1 MSESGCALGPAH
13 ARRETSRAGS
23 ETGAGLSGEQFK
35 RLFRQHPAGV
45 AVITL
50 AGQDGPVGFTA
61 TSVISVSATP
71 PMVAFAIASTSSS
84 WQALRHADT
93 VLVHFLDAASAHL
106 STQFAR
112 RGTDRFAGAAHELLP
127 TGEPLLTDAAAWV
140 RARVA
145 ARVPTGESH
154 LVTLHA
160 LEARIERAGQPL
172 VYHDRTY
179 HGLGTH
185 TRL

>member
-1 MSESGCALGPAH
+1 M
-13 ARRETSRAGS
+13 S
-23 ETGAGLSGEQFK
+23 ETGRAQGGAALPAGAVTAGGGTENLTGEDFK

-50 AGQDGPVGFTA
+50 AGAHGPVGFTA
-61 TSVISVSATP
+61 TSVISVSASP
-71 PMVAFAIASTSSS
+71 PMLAFAIASTSSS
-84 WQALRHADT
+84 WQALQHADT
-93 VLVHFLDAASAHL
+93 VLVNFLDAAGAHL

-112 RGTDRFAGAAHELLP
+112 RGADRFAGAAYQLLP
-127 TGEPLLTDAAAWV
+127 TGEPLLTGAAAWL
-140 RARVA
+140 RARVVD
-145 ARVPTGESH
+145 RVRTGESH

-160 LEARIERAGQPL
+160 LAAQIARAESPL

-179 HGLGTH
+179 HKLGAH

>member
-1 MSESGCALGPAH
+1 MSRTDRALAGAAPKAASGSAH
-13 ARRETSRAGS
+13 ARAHSLAGD
-23 ETGAGLSGEQFK
+23 EFK

-50 AGQDGPVGFTA
+50 AGEHGPVGFTA
-61 TSVISVSATP
+61 TSVISVSAAP
-71 PMVAFAIASTSSS
+71 PMLAFAIASVSSS

-93 VLVHFLDAASAHL
+93 VVVNFLDAASAHL

-112 RGTDRFAGAAHELLP
+112 RGADRFAGAAHELLP
-127 TGEPLLTDAAAWV
+127 TGEPVLPGAAAWL

-145 ARVPTGESH
+145 DRFPTGESH

-160 LEARIERAGQPL
+160 LEARIDRVEEPL

-179 HGLGTH
+179 HGIGTH
-185 TRL
+185 SRL

>member
-1 MSESGCALGPAH
+1 MSALSESDS
-13 ARRETSRAGS
+13 ARGGTAPETAGAP
-23 ETGAGLSGEQFK
+23 GDQLAGEDFK
-35 RLFRQHPAGV
+35 RVFRQHPAGV

-50 AGQDGPVGFTA
+50 AAEHGPVGFTA

-71 PMVAFAIASTSSS
+71 PMLAFAIASSSSS
-84 WQALRHADT
+84 WQALRQADT

-106 STQFAR
+106 SAQFAR
-112 RGTDRFAGAAHELLP
+112 RGTDRFAGVAAERLP
-127 TGEPLLTDAAAWV
+127 GGEPLLTDAAAWL
-140 RARVA
+140 RARVVD
-145 ARVPTGESH
+145 RVRTGESH

-160 LEARIERAGQPL
+160 LEAQIDRAERPL

-179 HGLGTH
+179 HGIGAH